1 MSKSVKFLISVFIF
15 GILAFLSMFWLIPT
29 FSYAQA
35 LKININPTD
44 STMFTSL
51 SNAVAL
57 KLDDKI
63 SNIKVKHRGL
73 HLKMGDV
80 ESDSLT
86 EQFELS
92 AWDGESTMKIHLPKY
107 IGTEHKRP
115 QKNNDLLHPGAIFD
129 HTDNYYS
136 EIYYNNGGI
145 EWDLHFEEKPDTNQW
160 RFNIETDGLI
170 LFYQDSAWVDSVTE
184 GWYDDDVLYSYAAY
198 CGKFNNHRN
207 IVGKDTTEE
216 YYYAGKVFHIYR
228 PLAIDNLFDSAWC
241 SIRIDQ
247 DSGFIELTAPQKYLD
262 NANYP
267 MRIDPYFGKD
277 TVGASPISV
286 SDYQLN
292 ANWSNTAWPSGNITG
307 TTDSLFVSHVIVS
320 GTHSFKGYVYD
331 YDATV
336 ANCDLLDSTE
346 EHSEAAGGGQ
356 HTQQLAL
363 TMGYEPSAVP
373 LIVVMQAEGGAA
385 HRVYGDAVTSGFQ
398 KFVAD
403 TDFDPP
409 TTLSGA
415 SDGTTG
421 YSMWV
426 KYTTNGAPTP
436 LNARRR
442 RLIQESSFNYPDTV
456 DSALLVEF
464 GFEFRDGF
472 AISAYNVYDP
482 YDNPQ
487 DVALI
492 CLEMPTRPLD
502 INRNGSANILDL
514 TYWIQKMYPGGF

>member
-1 MSKSVKFLISVFIF
+1 MSKSAKFAIWMLVLFVLAIF
-15 GILAFLSMFWLIPT
+15 GIVIALPTLSI
-29 FSYAQA
+29 AQTA
-35 LKININPTD
+35 KININPTD
-44 STMFTSL
+44 STIFTSL

-63 SNIKVKHRGL
+63 SNTKVKHRGL
-73 HLKMGDV
+73 HIKMGDV
-80 ESDSLT
+80 DSDSLT

-115 QKNNDLLHPGAIFD
+115 QKNNDLLHPGVIFD
-129 HTDNYYS
+129 HTDNFYS

-145 EWDLHFEEKPDTNQW
+145 EWDLYFNEKPDTNQW

-170 LFYQDSAWVDSVTE
+170 LFYQDSAWVDEKTE
-184 GWYDDDVLYSYAAY
+184 GWYDANVLGSYAAY
-198 CGKFNNHRN
+198 CGKINNHRN
-207 IVGKDTTEE
+207 VLGKDTTED
-216 YYYAGKVFHIYR
+216 YYFAGKVFHIYR
-228 PLAIDNLFDSAWC
+228 PLAIDNLYDSAWC
-241 SIRIDQ
+241 SIYIDQ
-247 DSGFIELTAPQKYLD
+247 DSGFIELTVPQKYID
-262 NANYP
+262 NAVYP
-267 MRIDPYFGKD
+267 MKIDPYFGKD

-286 SDYQLN
+286 TNYQLS
-292 ANWSNTAWPSGNITG
+292 ANWSNTAWPSGSITG
-307 TTDSLFVSHVIVS
+307 TMDSFYVNHLVIS
-320 GTHSFKGYVYD
+320 GTHSVKGYIYD

-356 HTQQLAL
+356 HTQQSAL
-363 TMGYEPSAVP
+363 TMSYEPSGVA
-373 LIVVMQAEGGAA
+373 LIVAMQGEGGAD
-385 HRVYGDAVTSGFQ
+385 HRIYGDAVTSGYQ
-398 KFVAD
+398 KYVSD

-421 YSMWV
+421 YSMWA
-426 KYTTNGAPTP
+426 KYTTDGAAPFRY
-436 LNARRR
+436 RRR

-456 DSALLVEF
+456 DSALLASA
-464 GFEFRDGF
+464 GFEFRDGGAF
-472 AISAYNVYDP
+472 SAYNVYDRW
-482 YDNPQ
+482 DNPQ

-492 CLEMPTRPLD
+492 YVEMPTRRLD

-514 TYWIQKMYPGGF
+514 TYWIQSVYYGGF